1 MENVTTVEDIFII
14 SIACIAMLLPVIII
28 VMVRVYF
35 IGFDKG
41 VRMAEQNIGRNWR
54 HLNLA
59 SLSSEMDGENED
71 NGEIRR
77 ISHGEMVQMEA
88 AAINR
93 TQQQNGEK
101 HE

>member
-14 SIACIAMLLPVIII
+14 SIACIAMLLPVVII

-59 SLSSEMDGENED
+59 ALSSEVDGENED

-77 ISHGEMVQMEA
+77 ISHGEMVQMETA
-88 AAINR
+88 AKNK
-93 TQQQNGEK
+93 TQQNGEK